1 MTPIRH
7 TAFASS
13 RARIRVGIIAIPSL
27 PQVGFSAKAKYQIN
41 DNNSN
46 KNTRTL
52 PSPPLSQR
60 EGSFLLHL
68 CRLSKYQHA
77 QISTAICVSRNS
89 NRSHLDP
96 SDRSSITRYRNAT
109 WMCKICANLSDTKLT
124 EKCVKIEPNYR
135 ISCKIQIAKKLQK
148 FHDSRDDCRRGWVSK
163 LHKFDTC
170 ANSVSAISRGMARS
184 HHSVRNVRMPKSA
197 YKYVRTFGDLFG
209 KCCRTNAMYRT

>member
-46 KNTRTL
+46 RKNTRTL

-148 FHDSRDDCRRGWVSK
+148 FHD
-163 LHKFDTC
+163 T
-170 ANSVSAISRGMARS
+170 
-184 HHSVRNVRMPKSA
+184 
-197 YKYVRTFGDLFG
+197 
-209 KCCRTNAMYRT
+209 